1 MSDQSQSAHY
11 CTGCGEM
18 HGGEH
23 RESPE
28 VAIARINREADVRI
42 AEIQRG
48 QFQQTELEAETEVAV
63 AEIEAAAVVDEA
75 TVKAEVLDEILTPPE
90 PEPDPVVVVAD
101 ETDPAPAEE
110 PPSAEPPETPE
121 PPAAEKR
128 GNPWW

>member
-1 MSDQSQSAHY
+1 MTDQPPHY

-18 HGGEH
+18 HGVE
-23 RESPE
+23 RQENPE

-48 QFQQTELEAETEVAV
+48 EFQQTELEAETEVAV
-63 AEIEAAAVVDEA
+63 AEIEAAAQVDEA

-101 ETDPAPAEE
+101 ETAGEPAEE
-110 PPSAEPPETPE
+110 PPAAEPPETAE
-121 PPAAEKR
+121 PPVAEKR